1 VGLAGMVFSLISI
14 GAGAVMCWA
23 ITAHGHGVRIPT
35 VGVILMVVGA
45 VGLVGSAV
53 LYATSRPAVSGHRTF
68 DRQVTDAQGRTA
80 AVHEEVH

>member
-1 VGLAGMVFSLISI
+1 MVCSLISI
-14 GAGAVMCWA
+14 GVGAVMCWA
-23 ITAHGHGVRIPT
+23 ITAHGHGIRIPT

-45 VGLVGSAV
+45 FGLVGSAV
-53 LYATSRPAVSGHRTF
+53 LYATSRPAVGGHGTF

>member
-23 ITAHGHGVRIPT
+23 ITVHGNGVRIPT
-35 VGVILMVVGA
+35 VGVIFMVIGA
-45 VGLVGSAV
+45 AGLVGSAI
-53 LYATSRPAVSGHRTF
+53 LYVTSRPAVSGHRTF

-80 AVHEEVH
+80 EVHEEVN